1 VWMRGCT
8 FTAMCEHPLTKCN
21 SVAILFVM
29 LRRTVRQCVNRGFQ
43 FDLVSRRRMEI
54 PTSNGLY
61 ARHIIFV
68 ICWLDSTSLSGSLII
83 NSLLFSFEYWDWG
96 LIIRRRHYEYG
107 IDYEIEYDNDA
118 VSELSISVSLL
129 IIYY

>member
-1 VWMRGCT
+1 MKRKRVP
-8 FTAMCEHPLTKCN
+8 AIDN
-21 SVAILFVM
+21 SKEPIRKLFMSHTQSAISY
-29 LRRTVRQCVNRGFQ
+29 

-83 NSLLFSFEYWDWG
+83 NSLLFSFEY
-96 LIIRRRHYEYG
+96 
-107 IDYEIEYDNDA
+107 
-118 VSELSISVSLL
+118 
-129 IIYY
+129 